1 MSDTGQEPDA
11 RVAALLAREPV
22 FDAHMDALQRAVDLG
37 HDLGQRT
44 PGHFD
49 LVRAREG
56 GLGSVVFVC
65 WVDPDYLPDGAR
77 ARAEAL
83 LEAAHDLA
91 RRHGDRLL
99 LVRTGDD
106 LASARDSGRI
116 AGIPGIEGGHAI
128 EQDLGAL
135 EAFWERGLRVM
146 TLVWNNHL
154 SWIRSCQAGAGPDVP
169 EGLSEFGRSVVRR
182 MNDLGMVVDL
192 SHAGV
197 RSFYDALETSTHPVM
212 ASHSGCHAL
221 HDHPRNLN
229 DEQLRA
235 LADNDGVVGIVF
247 HPGFLDAGARAEE
260 QRVRESEAYIRA
272 VGANP
277 TDTFLRQSAVMQ
289 REAAPMALE
298 RLVDHVEHALE
309 VAGPD
314 HVGLGS
320 DFDGIERG
328 PAGLGDASGY
338 PRLAAAMLAR
348 GFDESTVRGV
358 MGGNMRSLFTRVLD
372 SGPRV

>member
-1 MSDTGQEPDA
+1 MTDVDPNLEA
-11 RVAALLAREPV
+11 RVAALLAQEPV

-37 HDLGQRT
+37 HDLGAVT
-44 PGHFD
+44 PGQFD
-49 LVRAREG
+49 LVRARAG
-56 GLGSVVFVC
+56 GLGIVVMVC

-91 RRHGDRLL
+91 RRHPEQLR
-99 LVRTGDD
+99 LVR
-106 LASARDSGRI
+106 AARDFEAARVGGRI

-128 EQDLGAL
+128 EQDLGVL
-135 EAFWERGLRVM
+135 EAFWARGLRVL

-154 SWIRSCQAGAGPDVP
+154 PWIRSCQPGAGPDVP
-169 EGLSEFGRSVVRR
+169 AGLSAFGRSVVRR

-192 SHAGV
+192 SHAGE
-197 RSFYDALETSTHPVM
+197 RSFYDALESTEHPVM

-229 DEQLRA
+229 DDQLRA

-247 HPGFLDAGARAEE
+247 HPGFLDADARAEE
-260 QRVRESEAYIRA
+260 QRVRQTEAYR
-272 VGANP
+272 GATGTNP
-277 TDTFLRQSAVMQ
+277 TDTFLRQGEVMQ
-289 REAAPMALE
+289 RDARPLSIE

-309 VAGPD
+309 VAGPR

-348 GFDESTVRGV
+348 GFDVETVAAV
-358 MGGNMRSLFTRVLD
+358 MGGNMRRLFTRVLD
-372 SGPRV
+372 SGSGV